1 MELLPALA
9 LAASLAACTGSGP
22 PADAIPEPAP
32 HAAESAP
39 TRPNLIVVVTD
50 DQRFDQ
56 MSCAGHPVLRTPVMD
71 GLAAEGVRFTEAFVT
86 TAICAASR
94 ATILTGRREGRH
106 GYTFGTPP
114 MGPDLAAESYP
125 MQLRAAGYRTGFV
138 GKWGVRFAKGAMT
151 DAFDERHTPWY
162 PYVDEGRPHLTDHI
176 GDLAVDFV
184 RREDDRPFCLSISF
198 HAPHA
203 EDSNPDQYIPP
214 PDLEGLY
221 ADAAVAPPP
230 LADEGFEALPG
241 FLKESMGRKRWHW
254 RFDTREKQIE
264 RTRDYWRLVSGVD
277 RALGRVLAAVEAA
290 GEADDTV
297 VVLIGDNGY
306 FLGERGLAGKWF
318 IYEESI
324 RVPLIVMDPRA
335 PKARRG
341 VTEDAMVLNTDVA
354 PTLLSLA
361 GLPVPAGH
369 DGRDLGPLLRGEEP
383 AWRSDFLYEHLLDN
397 EQIPKSVG
405 VRGERYVYARYF
417 EEEPVFE
424 QLFDLELDP
433 DQLRDLARDPEHV
446 GTLERMRARC
456 DELGGR

>member
-1 MELLPALA
+1 M
-9 LAASLAACTGSGP
+9 
-22 PADAIPEPAP
+22 
-32 HAAESAP
+32 
-39 TRPNLIVVVTD
+39 VTD

-114 MGPDLAAESYP
+114 MGPELAAESYP

-138 GKWGVRFAKGAMT
+138 GKWGVRFAKGAMA

-162 PYVDEGRPHLTDHI
+162 PYVKEGRPHLTDHI
-176 GDLAVDFV
+176 ADLAVDFV
-184 RREDDRPFCLSISF
+184 GREDDRPFCLSISF

-214 PDLEGLY
+214 PDLAELY
-221 ADAAVAPPP
+221 ADADVAPPP
-230 LADEGFEALPG
+230 LADVGFEALPG

-290 GEADDTV
+290 GEADNTV

-335 PKARRG
+335 PDARRG
-341 VTEDAMVLNTDVA
+341 ATEDAMVLNTDVA

-361 GLPVPAGH
+361 GVPIPAGH

-397 EQIPKSVG
+397 ERSRRASACG
-405 VRGERYVYARYF
+405 VSASSTPATSKRIRCSNSSSTSSSTPISCATSRATPSTDERSRGCARAATSSEAAERGAAAAAVAPGCCGRR
-417 EEEPVFE
+417 PR
-424 QLFDLELDP
+424 P
-433 DQLRDLARDPEHV
+433 PRP
-446 GTLERMRARC
+446 RARGSPPPGC
-456 DELGGR
+456 SRARR